1 MARIRTRSR
10 TASCVSSGT
19 YTAVSS
25 LARRRRARDCA
36 SRAARQHR
44 ATDRLAQAAPAS
56 QTLLVRAAERGA
68 NLGTI
73 AAALMRLLERYGAIA
88 LQVESCLGKLVATA
102 FVELVRH
109 GLPELRRRNDWATLP
124 AGRHH
129 GHPSRNSPAPSVGP
143 AAKPR

>member
-73 AAALMRLLERYGAIA
+73 TAALLGLLERFGATA
-88 LQVESCLGKLVATA
+88 LQDAICEALERDVPHPNA
-102 FVELVRH
+102 VR
-109 GLPELRRRNDWATLP
+109 LALERRREQ
-124 AGRHH
+124 R
-129 GHPSRNSPAPSVGP
+129 
-143 AAKPR
+143 